1 MFNIV
6 SPKETHIQTI
16 MKYHL
21 IPIKMDKIKR
31 LTIPSVG
38 KDMKQLELSYPAG
51 RNVKWESYIGPQ
63 FSFCVK
69 LIYPII
75 GSSHS
80 TPKYLQRKK
89 GYDVCVCVCVCV
101 CARMRTFSHSDVSD
115 SLRPHGL

>member
-1 MFNIV
+1 
-6 SPKETHIQTI
+6 
-16 MKYHL
+16 
-21 IPIKMDKIKR
+21 MDKIKR